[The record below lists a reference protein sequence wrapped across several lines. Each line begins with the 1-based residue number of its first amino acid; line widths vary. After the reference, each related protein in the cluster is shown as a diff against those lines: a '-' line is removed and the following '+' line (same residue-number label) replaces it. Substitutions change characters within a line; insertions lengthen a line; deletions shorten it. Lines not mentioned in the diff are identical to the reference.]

1 MSAPVYPLTMPTS
14 PNFVRSEWS
23 IERTVARTTSPFT
36 YAQSVHEYEGA
47 VWTATVTLPP
57 MFREQAVEWQT
68 FFMQLHGTKGTF
80 LMGDPDAGS
89 PRGTINNTIAVNGA
103 HSIGAYDITI
113 DGADTGE
120 TIFEKGD
127 YVQFN
132 SGATSQLHM
141 IVEDIASDGSG
152 NATLKVEPTLKVA
165 LSNDATI
172 SYTNPKGVFRM
183 TSNELGWSAD
193 RISTYGISFSCIQA
207 L

>member
-1 MSAPVYPLTMPTS
+1 
-14 PNFVRSEWS
+14 
-23 IERTVARTTSPFT
+23 
-36 YAQSVHEYEGA
+36 
-47 VWTATVTLPP
+47 
-57 MFREQAVEWQT
+57 
-68 FFMQLHGTKGTF
+68 
-80 LMGDPDAGS
+80 
-89 PRGTINNTIAVNGA
+89 
-103 HSIGAYDITI
+103 
-113 DGADTGE
+113 
-120 TIFEKGD
+120 
-127 YVQFN
+127 
-132 SGATSQLHM
+132 M